1 MVGRRAA
8 KMYSDCAS
16 RPADEV
22 QQVAAKQSNIFEVS
36 CPDCGAVLKIDAAT
50 HSVIAHTPAPRKKT
64 FEDFEAA
71 TRALKDQEERKQS
84 LFRQSVEA
92 ERNKDDVL
100 AKKFEEALRRAK
112 ETPNEPRPLRDF
124 DLD

>member
-1 MVGRRAA
+1 V
-8 KMYSDCAS
+8 S
-16 RPADEV
+16 
-22 QQVAAKQSNIFEVS
+22 AKQSNIFEIS
-36 CPDCGAVLKIDAAT
+36 CPDCGALLKIDAAT
-50 HSVIAHTPAPRKKT
+50 HSVIAHTPAPRKRT

-71 TRALKDQEERKQS
+71 TRDLKNQEERKQS

-92 ERNKDDVL
+92 EKNKNDVL

-112 ETPNEPRPLRDF
+112 ETPDDVRPLRDF

>member
-1 MVGRRAA
+1 M
-8 KMYSDCAS
+8 
-16 RPADEV
+16 
-22 QQVAAKQSNIFEVS
+22 QQKSSSIFEIT
-36 CPDCGAVLKIDAAT
+36 CPDCGAAIKVDAAT
-50 HSVIAHTPAPRKKT
+50 RAVIAHTPAPRKKM

-92 ERNKDDVL
+92 EKNKDDVM
-100 AKKFEEALRRAK
+100 ARKFEEALRRAK
-112 ETPNEPRPLRDF
+112 ETPNEPRPIRDF

>member
-1 MVGRRAA
+1 MSAR
-8 KMYSDCAS
+8 
-16 RPADEV
+16 
-22 QQVAAKQSNIFEVS
+22 QSNIFEVS
-36 CPDCGAVLKIDAAT
+36 CPDCGALLKVDGAT
-50 HSVIAHTPAPRKKT
+50 HAVISHTPAPRKKT

>member
-1 MVGRRAA
+1 MSAR
-8 KMYSDCAS
+8 
-16 RPADEV
+16 
-22 QQVAAKQSNIFEVS
+22 QSNIFEVS
-36 CPDCGAVLKIDAAT
+36 CPDCGAMLKIDAVT
-50 HSVIAHTPAPRKKT
+50 HAVIAHTPAPRKKT

>member
-1 MVGRRAA
+1 MTG
-8 KMYSDCAS
+8 KGF
-16 RPADEV
+16 
-22 QQVAAKQSNIFEVS
+22 SNSSIFEIA
-36 CPDCGAVLKIDAAT
+36 CPDCGAVIKVDAAT
-50 HSVIAHTPAPRKKT
+50 RSVIAHTSAPRKKT

-71 TRALKDQEERKQS
+71 TRALKDQEERKQT

-92 ERNKDDVL
+92 ERNKDDVM

-112 ETPNEPRPLRDF
+112 ESPDTGRPLRDF

>member
-1 MVGRRAA
+1 MTDKDFRN
-8 KMYSDCAS
+8 SS
-16 RPADEV
+16 T
-22 QQVAAKQSNIFEVS
+22 FEIA
-36 CPDCGAVLKIDAAT
+36 CPDCGAVIKVDAAT
-50 HSVIAHTPAPRKKT
+50 RSVIAHTSAPRKKT

-71 TRALKDQEERKQS
+71 TRALKDQEERKQT

-92 ERNKDDVL
+92 ERNKNDVM

-112 ETPNEPRPLRDF
+112 ESPDTGRPLRDF

>member
-1 MVGRRAA
+1 MQPKNQG
-8 KMYSDCAS
+8 
-16 RPADEV
+16 
-22 QQVAAKQSNIFEVS
+22 IFEIM
-36 CPDCGAVLKIDAAT
+36 CPDCGATIKVDPAT
-50 HSVIAHTPAPRKKT
+50 RAVIAHTPAPRKKT

-92 ERNKDDVL
+92 EKNKDDVL
-100 AKKFEEALRRAK
+100 ARKFEEAVRRAR